1 MQYVWQIT
9 ILPIAGNFRGVKN
22 SFNSKTVIFVSKK
35 FCFEFIACVPV
46 SHAYVFVEVSLPTK
60 ITNILPHENDMHAI
74 RYVHTIFT

>member
-1 MQYVWQIT
+1 M
-9 ILPIAGNFRGVKN
+9 
-22 SFNSKTVIFVSKK
+22 IFVSKK